1 MNFWEGRLTNNRP
14 TGGVNFFLASCEV
27 SDERRDFL
35 TGNDGHLAKGPSNRQ
50 NFRILTPSE
59 SLGELRGPLVS
70 LSKKGVSRRF
80 GKEKRKNIFW
90 GRPIPTNLQW
100 W

>member
-35 TGNDGHLAKGPSNRQ
+35 TGNDGHLAKGPS
-50 NFRILTPSE
+50 T
-59 SLGELRGPLVS
+59 
-70 LSKKGVSRRF
+70 F
-80 GKEKRKNIFW
+80 GF
-90 GRPIPTNLQW
+90 
-100 W
+100 